1 MMHRIYLPFSEQV
14 MRGHFAPVKVG
25 QETLSTADKH
35 LNYYR
40 KSLENH
46 IEFCAEKKER
56 TSLKDGRK
64 PCQVEKDEK
73 FWTAACLMTVFH
85 SVNAVAEWTRLLRRA
100 FGDAPP
106 VEGLDSWETCLRG
119 ELHLFFEANLPSPQV
134 YKKWLRRNLT
144 SRQFI
149 PYILAS
155 DDGEKAL
162 EGPTNVDGVLLNSE
176 HGFAVIAEAK
186 VLSDISHDVTY
197 DVMRNQIAR
206 NIDVMLEDN
215 GKLCPPLNA
224 RKANRTLFL
233 LLTPRIFKNN
243 PTSRVYGYKFNDYT
257 TDPNSIGR
265 DLPNRTDQDWRA
277 VSGRLGWLTWEDFRE
292 VNSDCCTWL
301 DREGL

>member
-1 MMHRIYLPFSEQV
+1 MSRKTVVKETHAGQKGTPIMMHRIYLPFSEEV

-35 LNYYR
+35 LNYYG
-40 KSLENH
+40 KSLENC
-46 IEFCAEKKER
+46 IKLCAKTKKGV
-56 TSLKDGRK
+56 SLKEARR

-85 SVNAVAEWTRLLRRA
+85 SGNAVAEVTCLLRSA

-134 YKKWLRRNLT
+134 YKRWLRRNLT

-155 DDGEKAL
+155 DDGEKPL
-162 EGPTNVDGVLLNSE
+162 EGPTNVDAVLLNSE
-176 HGFAVIAEAK
+176 NHFAVIIEAK

-197 DVMRNQIAR
+197 DVMRN
-206 NIDVMLEDN
+206 
-215 GKLCPPLNA
+215 
-224 RKANRTLFL
+224 
-233 LLTPRIFKNN
+233 
-243 PTSRVYGYKFNDYT
+243 
-257 TDPNSIGR
+257 
-265 DLPNRTDQDWRA
+265 
-277 VSGRLGWLTWEDFRE
+277 
-292 VNSDCCTWL
+292 
-301 DREGL
+301 